1 MNVQIL
7 RNTLYLKQHKINNGL
22 ILSFSDEL
30 FQDIATDYV
39 KSGMP
44 NGTHTMLLLP
54 TFSLL

>member
-1 MNVQIL
+1 MNVEIL
-7 RNTLYLKQHKINNGL
+7 RNALYLEQHKINNGL
-22 ILSFSDEL
+22 TLSFSDEL

-54 TFSLL
+54 AFSLL